1 MVTHTSINNRINE
14 KNNNNKQYDNTEF
27 NLDDK
32 KITFD
37 MYLKKK
43 NNEIIENEFNEI
55 IKNVNL
61 GNITSENFGDINITK
76 KGRVVLY

>member
-14 KNNNNKQYDNTEF
+14 KDNNNRQYDNTEF

-43 NNEIIENEFNEI
+43 IM
-55 IKNVNL
+55 K
-61 GNITSENFGDINITK
+61 
-76 KGRVVLY
+76 